1 MINKELKTYIE
12 TNIIPKYNNL
22 DLAHRSN
29 HVYDVIESSFV
40 IAEGNNV
47 NLEMVYVIAAFHDLG
62 LLVDRK
68 NHHIIGGKMLE
79 DDIYLNQYFNTTEI
93 SIMKDAVEDHRAST
107 KNKPRSIYGLIISEA
122 DLFDKSELIIK
133 RSFLYRM
140 NSKDT
145 LDFEILFSDVYD
157 HISEKYGVSG
167 YLTSWLNS
175 KRVKEMLQELRDL
188 LSDKVYFREYAFRIY
203 SNILKER
210 LS

>member
-175 KRVKEMLQELRDL
+175 KRVKEMLDELRDL

-210 LS
+210 D

>member
-210 LS
+210 D

>member
-157 HISEKYGVSG
+157 HISEKYGVSR

>member
-29 HVYDVIESSFV
+29 HVYNVIESSFV
-40 IAEGNNV
+40 IAKGNNV

-175 KRVKEMLQELRDL
+175 KRVKEMLEELRDL

-210 LS
+210 D